1 MRRKEV
7 LFAVIGG
14 IVGAVLVMATGSFSP
29 LGAQNEAVD
38 LHVGEITCTGL
49 KVVDEEGVLRVGLM
63 DEGIAS
69 VLDKDGKDGKAKVAM
84 TVDENRG
91 HVVVYGKN
99 AESKAS
105 MGVDDYGNGAVS
117 TWDKNG

>member
-1 MRRKEV
+1 MSREN
-7 LFAVIGG
+7 G
-14 IVGAVLVMATGSFSP
+14 IYRFGWG
-29 LGAQNEAVD
+29 VD
-38 LHVGEITCTGL
+38 AGWHVGGGVVLAAGRARLSSRPERGDITCTGL

-69 VLDKDGKDGKAKVAM
+69 VLDKDGKAKVAM

>member
-1 MRRKEV
+1 M
-7 LFAVIGG
+7 
-14 IVGAVLVMATGSFSP
+14 
-29 LGAQNEAVD
+29 
-38 LHVGEITCTGL
+38 
-49 KVVDEEGVLRVGLM
+49 VDEEGVLRVGLM

-69 VLDKDGKDGKAKVAM
+69 VLDKDGKDGKDGKAKVAM

-105 MGVDDYGNGAVS
+105 MGVNDYGNGAVS

>member
-1 MRRKEV
+1 M
-7 LFAVIGG
+7 
-14 IVGAVLVMATGSFSP
+14 
-29 LGAQNEAVD
+29 
-38 LHVGEITCTGL
+38 
-49 KVVDEEGVLRVGLM
+49 GLM

-69 VLDKDGKDGKAKVAM
+69 VLDKDGKAKVAM
-84 TVDENRG
+84 SVDENRG

-105 MGVDDYGNGAVS
+105 MGVNDYGNGAVS